1 VKLGRAIKVM
11 RTASG
16 MKQKDIAAGIG
27 VTPNYVS
34 LVEAGKREPS
44 VGFLRQIAKVMG
56 VPVSLFFLWAESAVE
71 NSSKSKPRLRTLLTE
86 LEAMYLFAKRQKT
99 SRGRS
104 A

>member
-16 MKQKDIAAGIG
+16 IKQKDIANKIG

-44 VGFLRQIAKVMG
+44 IAFLRRIAKVIG
-56 VPVSLFFLWAESAVE
+56 VPVGLFFLWAESADG
-71 NSSKSKPRLRTLLTE
+71 SSPRINPQLRTLLTE
-86 LEAMYLFAKRQKT
+86 LEAMYLFAKREKG
-99 SRGRS
+99 SPGGPF
-104 A
+104 

>member
-1 VKLGRAIKVM
+1 MKLGRAIKVM

-16 MKQKDIAAGIG
+16 IKQKDIASEIG

-44 VGFLRQIAKVMG
+44 IAFLRQIAKVIG
-56 VPVSLFFLWAESAVE
+56 VPVGLFFLWAESADE
-71 NSSKSKPRLRTLLTE
+71 NAPKINPQLRVLLSE
-86 LEAMYLFAKRQKT
+86 LEAMYLFAKRRKA
-99 SRGRS
+99 SPERS

>member
-1 VKLGRAIKVM
+1 VELARAIKVM

-16 MKQKDIAAGIG
+16 IKQKDIAREIG

-44 VGFLRQIAKVMG
+44 LAFLRQIAKAIG
-56 VPVSLFFLWAESAVE
+56 VPVGLLFLWAESADE
-71 NSSKSKPRLRTLLTE
+71 NSTSINSQVRTLLSE
-86 LEAMYLFAKRQKT
+86 VEAMYLFAKREKT
-99 SRGRS
+99 SRRGS